1 MADLVNRTG
10 QLWKLTQVNGWYR
23 ITSWWQG
30 EARSIDI
37 LNDGKNNHPW
47 LATSGN
53 FSGQFWK
60 LTKL

>member
-1 MADLVNRTG
+1 MAVVANRAG

-30 EARSIDI
+30 EVRSIDI
-37 LNDGKNNHPW
+37 VNDGINNR
-47 LATSGN
+47 LRMAASGN